1 MFRVSRITDVTAIG
15 AQDEATRP
23 DGVDLRALVERSID
37 AATGGQS
44 GGVARVWAAD
54 GHGTAL
60 RRAGRVIARRT
71 VGGRDGDVIETD
83 VASLDGLA
91 REIAGYGPDV
101 LVLEPDSLRSDV
113 VARLTAQ
120 AGVRA

>member
-1 MFRVSRITDVTAIG
+1 MLDSEFFRQRK
-15 AQDEATRP
+15 E
-23 DGVDLRALVERSID
+23 DGRSEFFFCGLSSLVFSEDTLSLPLFSLSLSL
-37 AATGGQS
+37 TKLLGG
-44 GGVARVWAAD
+44 GRGR
-54 GHGTAL
+54 GHRKGL
-60 RRAGRVIARRT
+60 
-71 VGGRDGDVIETD
+71 GGRDGDVIETD